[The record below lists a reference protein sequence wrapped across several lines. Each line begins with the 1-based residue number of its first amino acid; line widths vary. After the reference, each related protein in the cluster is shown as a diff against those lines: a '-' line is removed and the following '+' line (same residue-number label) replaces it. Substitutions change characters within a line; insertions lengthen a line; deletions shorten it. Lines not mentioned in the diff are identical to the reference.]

1 MGRGGG
7 GGGGWRVL
15 YQYLGVGEP
24 LRGRPICLITG
35 MITGRIGRHEVM
47 LPINHNYNKISNI
60 LGFFKT

>member
-7 GGGGWRVL
+7 GGEGWRVL
-15 YQYLGVGEP
+15 YQYLSVGEP

-35 MITGRIGRHEVM
+35 MITGRIGRHEVL
-47 LPINHNYNKISNI
+47 LPINHNYNKICNI